1 MQLFRSLL
9 PGLLLAAALSLSAGS
24 VDVSW
29 AVVPQAPSGAFLEQE
44 PLRFT
49 LREGFQKA
57 CRFQVSDVYGKTV
70 SEGEWP
76 EGGKGTLTLSGLPR
90 GYYTIRLS
98 APGSDY
104 EDCATFGVVSRPR
117 RPTPG
122 MPYAL
127 DSAHS
132 WCAEANPK
140 NVRFPGRGM
149 DRVIEL
155 AHRSGV
161 GFVRDRWGW

>member
-76 EGGKGTLTLSGLPR
+76 EGGKGTLTLSDLPR
-90 GYYTIRLS
+90 GYYTIHLSERMS
-98 APGSDY
+98 AP
-104 EDCATFGVVSRPR
+104 
-117 RPTPG
+117 
-122 MPYAL
+122 L
-127 DSAHS
+127 
-132 WCAEANPK
+132 
-140 NVRFPGRGM
+140 
-149 DRVIEL
+149 I
-155 AHRSGV
+155 
-161 GFVRDRWGW
+161 RW

>member
-76 EGGKGTLTLSGLPR
+76 DGGKGTLTLSGLPR

-155 AHRSGV
+155 AHRAGV
-161 GFVRDRWGW
+161 GCGCNYF